1 MLHTSEEEL
10 CEQKSCVSVCML
22 CDPTYPLKHVCTLK
36 LTYYTYTSLFS
47 LLLKVWV
54 FWILQSFFA
63 SCLSL
68 SPLFLLNS
76 LLLHHYFC
84 FLLFSFSD
92 SYVFSFFLILTKL
105 FVISLTFL
113 LQFFLSYIILST
125 LCMSMGCRCQT
136 RHDHYHYPRT
146 RTVLIVNS
154 IASKLHKH
162 RTYTWRLRYI
172 GWYVILVIVYNSQ
185 HTIVNRHTFFR

>member
-1 MLHTSEEEL
+1 M
-10 CEQKSCVSVCML
+10 
-22 CDPTYPLKHVCTLK
+22 YVCTLK
-36 LTYYTYTSLFS
+36 LTYYTYTYTSLFS
-47 LLLKVWV
+47 LLWKVWV

-63 SCLSL
+63 SCPSLSL
-68 SPLFLLNS
+68 FRRFFHWILYLSTTTFVF
-76 LLLHHYFC
+76 YF
-84 FLLFSFSD
+84 FSFSD
-92 SYVFSFFLILTKL
+92 SYVFSFFLKLTKL

-146 RTVLIVNS
+146 RTVLIVNN

-162 RTYTWRLRYI
+162 RSYSWRLRYI
-172 GWYVILVIVYNSQ
+172 DYGM
-185 HTIVNRHTFFR
+185 